1 MYASDNAA
9 SSAFHS
15 TVSAPSRVP
24 TPQPVSRVALRL
36 TPYHG
41 RVRVFAYVLTSI
53 PRPDRMPGSLPP
65 SPPTSPPASEQSETE
80 QPPSQPRA

>member
-9 SSAFHS
+9 SSTFHA

-41 RVRVFAYVLTSI
+41 RVRVFAYVFISI

-65 SPPTSPPASEQSETE
+65 SPPASEQSETE